1 MHYDN
6 SSPWFTVTTNLGP
19 LPTPF
24 VTGLS
29 AFCKLF
35 GLDIQEWAVDTMAW
49 DLSLTVTT
57 VFTVLPAHDAYASF
71 MAHASCAV
79 MG

>member
-19 LPTPF
+19 LPTLF

-35 GLDIQEWAVDTMAW
+35 GLDIQAVDTMAW

-71 MAHASCAV
+71 MEQPSCAV